1 MEKVTK
7 PKVRTLATGQ
17 NLVAKQMQAD
27 KGDLLPEHLAD
38 LESIL
43 FIHEGACTLRID
55 GQEKFLEPNDAYIIP
70 ANVRHQIKVEEGAFK
85 GTHFMPKE
93 IRFEYF

>member
-7 PKVRTLATGQ
+7 PIVKTLATGQ
-17 NLVAKQMQAD
+17 KLIAKQMQAD

-38 LESIL
+38 VESIL

-55 GQEKFLEPNDAYIIP
+55 GREKPLKPNDAYIIP
-70 ANVRHQIKVEEGAFK
+70 ANVKHQIKVEEDNFK

-93 IRFEYF
+93 IKFEYF